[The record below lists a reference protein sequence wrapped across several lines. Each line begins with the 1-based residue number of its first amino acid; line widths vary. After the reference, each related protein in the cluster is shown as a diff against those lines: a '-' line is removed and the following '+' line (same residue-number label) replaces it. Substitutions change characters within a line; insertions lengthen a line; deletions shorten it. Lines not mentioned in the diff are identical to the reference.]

1 VIMDEFDKEDL
12 ERIRTVR
19 TKYNG
24 NVVLI
29 YPKQDTDEQAS
40 VMARKAI
47 KQHLKQQRSVK

>member
-1 VIMDEFDKEDL
+1 MDEFGKEDL
-12 ERIRTVR
+12 EQIRTVR

>member
-1 VIMDEFDKEDL
+1 MDEFGKEDL
-12 ERIRTVR
+12 EQIRTVR
-19 TKYNG
+19 SKFNG
-24 NVVLI
+24 NVAII